1 MTMSNATSTFR
12 RTGTRK
18 FVWTGI
24 FGYNHRQSVAS
35 LPSQPLLQAWP
46 KELSG
51 REIMPELP
59 DLEVIREFLDHRII
73 DVPIV
78 SAEVRRHLVVRNLLG
93 GDMASHLVGRRF
105 TTVLRRGKF
114 LILSLDDGSSMV
126 INPMLAGRL
135 RYGTPLNR
143 HRARDALVMD
153 LADENELRYHDA
165 KDMGKIYLTT
175 DLNQIPTLAELGP
188 EAIGP
193 GVSLEMFR
201 ERLRR
206 HQGEIKGILTNQRF
220 LAGIGNAY
228 ADEICWQA
236 QIYPFRRRPS
246 LDDEEIAQLHAAL
259 ETVLGE
265 AIEMLRDR
273 VGESIDVEV
282 RDFLAVHGKA
292 GQPCRRCNSPISKV
306 TRQRRTTNFCRACQP
321 GLMVGGKNHRQPV
334 APDQSSA

>member
-1 MTMSNATSTFR
+1 
-12 RTGTRK
+12 
-18 FVWTGI
+18 
-24 FGYNHRQSVAS
+24 
-35 LPSQPLLQAWP
+35 
-46 KELSG
+46 
-51 REIMPELP
+51 
-59 DLEVIREFLDHRII
+59 
-73 DVPIV
+73 
-78 SAEVRRHLVVRNLLG
+78 
-93 GDMASHLVGRRF
+93 
-105 TTVLRRGKF
+105 
-114 LILSLDDGSSMV
+114 
-126 INPMLAGRL
+126 
-135 RYGTPLNR
+135 
-143 HRARDALVMD
+143 MD

-193 GVSLEMFR
+193 EVSLDTFR

-220 LAGIGNAY
+220 VAGIGNAY

-306 TRQRRTTNFCRACQP
+306 TRQRRTTNFCRTCQP
-321 GLMVGGKNHRQPV
+321 GLMVGGKDRRQPE
-334 APDQSSA
+334 APGRSSA